1 MVIPTHC
8 GLPPLTQNI
17 EGLRSHSLLVGI
29 FMPEPEASPE
39 MRKWRSWLVHC
50 LAKAARHYNEAR
62 GLILAQIAQRQRS
75 AVEMQQGLQL
85 PIFDFSFAME
95 DCVTSLY
102 KVSECIQQL
111 EHKGSMP
118 KGLFL
123 ALAVER
129 EELRKLRN
137 HQEHLQNKLAAG
149 ETGPGPILMTLDEDG
164 GGMKLGRRR
173 LSFAAVHSL
182 VDAAYRDIA
191 GLFQS
196 FPVDSA
202 VSGAGVPTLSITAT
216 IEVIGPDGQRKR
228 IA

>member
-1 MVIPTHC
+1 MHC
-8 GLPPLTQNI
+8 GVPPLTQNI

-39 MRKWRSWLVHC
+39 MLMWRSWLVHC

-62 GLILAQIAQRQRS
+62 SLILAQIAEGQRS
-75 AVEMQQGLQL
+75 EAEMQQGRQL
-85 PIFDFSFAME
+85 PIFDFSLAME

-102 KVSECIQQL
+102 KVSDCICKL
-111 EHKGSMP
+111 EQKGSMP
-118 KGLFL
+118 KGLVL
-123 ALAVER
+123 ALAVEV
-129 EELRKLRN
+129 EQLRKLRN
-137 HQEHLQNKLAAG
+137 HQEHLQDKLAAG
-149 ETGPGPILMTLDEDG
+149 VMGPGPIVVTLDEDG
-164 GGMKLGRRR
+164 EGMKLGRRR

-191 GLFQS
+191 ALFPR

-202 VSGAGVPTLSITAT
+202 VSGAGIPTLSITTT

-228 IA
+228 IV

>member
-17 EGLRSHSLLVGI
+17 EGLRRHSLLVGI
-29 FMPEPEASPE
+29 FVPEPEASTE
-39 MRKWRSWLVHC
+39 MLKWRSWLVHC

-62 GLILAQIAQRQRS
+62 GLILAQIAEGQRS
-75 AVEMQQGLQL
+75 AAEMQQGRQL
-85 PIFDFSFAME
+85 PIFDFSLAME
-95 DCVTSLY
+95 DCITSLY
-102 KVSECIQQL
+102 KVSDCIRRL
-111 EHKGSMP
+111 EQKGSIP
-118 KGLFL
+118 KGLVL

-137 HQEHLQNKLAAG
+137 HQEHLQNKLPSG
-149 ETGPGPILMTLDEDG
+149 ETGPGPILVTLDENG
-164 GGMKLGRRR
+164 EGMKLGRDR

-182 VDAAYRDIA
+182 VDAAYRDTA
-191 GLFQS
+191 ALFPK

-202 VSGAGVPTLSITAT
+202 VSEVGVPTFSITAT
-216 IEVIGPDGQRKR
+216 IEETGSDGQVKR